1 MTPQTYSPI
10 PEIRRF
16 GCYFYTMLFFAEQ
29 IQKRQ
34 LSENQILSLY
44 QKLQTV
50 KNWNGTLPVMTKNC
64 HLNDPE
70 AVTNLAI
77 AELGGMKRIKQIGV
91 EQGGAVT
98 LWGWVKKGTK
108 PDFIAEEWLTP
119 YGSHFICSEYNPDPS
134 IKLLELKKKILYKLY

>member
-1 MTPQTYSPI
+1 MTPQTSSPI

-16 GCYFYTMLFFAEQ
+16 GCYFYVMLHFAEQ

-34 LSENQILSLY
+34 LSENQILAIY
-44 QKLQTV
+44 RKLQTA

-77 AELGGMKRIKQIGV
+77 AELGGTKRIKQIGV

-98 LWGWVKKGTK
+98 LWGWVEKGTK
-108 PDFIAEEWLTP
+108 PDFIAEEWKTP
-119 YGSHFICSEYNPDPS
+119 YGSHFICPEYNPDPS
-134 IKLLELKKKILYKLY
+134 IKLIRLIKKIFYKLY

>member
-1 MTPQTYSPI
+1 MTPQTLSTI

-16 GCYFYTMLFFAEQ
+16 GCYFYTMLFFAEK

-44 QKLQTV
+44 KKLLDA

-77 AELGGMKRIKQIGV
+77 VELGGTKRIKQIGV

-98 LWGWVKKGTK
+98 LWGWVAKGTK
-108 PDFIAEEWLTP
+108 PDFIAEEWKTK
-119 YGSHFICSEYNPDPS
+119 YGSHFICSEYNPDPT
-134 IKLLELKKKILYKLY
+134 IKLLESKKKILYKLY